1 MPALFWFRGPF
12 SLHTG
17 CLVSSASVHLRS
29 RSARLINTGIE
40 RKSDQKHGLQPLPPS
55 VFAKV
60 QHWRPFHFSQFR
72 ISVPAPSSGL
82 HNKDHI
88 SHNTV
93 NPQSK
98 NFQNVSAKIKREKWF
113 TFCALAAISDTMHC
127 KVPAR
132 SSAAATLSSAMFKTS
147 SCCCSACVAS
157 CIFQFR
163 TDQKLRGK
171 GGREGGSKKRLGARE
186 RRKGGEGGKGRSDR
200 LGESAHERV

>member
-163 TDQKLRGK
+163 TDQIERERRT
-171 GGREGGSKKRLGARE
+171 GGREQKEAGSEREKERGG
-186 RRKGGEGGKGRSDR
+186 GGEGTVRQTR
-200 LGESAHERV
+200 